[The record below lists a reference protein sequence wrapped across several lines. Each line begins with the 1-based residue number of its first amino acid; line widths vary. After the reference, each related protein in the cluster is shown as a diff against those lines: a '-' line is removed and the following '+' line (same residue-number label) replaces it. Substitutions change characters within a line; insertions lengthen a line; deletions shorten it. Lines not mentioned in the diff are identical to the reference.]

1 MINALI
7 FNTSL
12 LQPNTTVVV
21 GLSGGPDSVCLLHY
35 LATHKDRLNIRVI
48 AAHLNHEWRTNAHED
63 VLFCKQ
69 LCDKLQI
76 PLVTKKASEL
86 NFTPKDNG
94 SKEAIGRALRRHFF
108 TIVAQDHNATTIA
121 LGHHQQDQVET
132 FFIRLIRGTTVTGLG
147 CMKEADGLYI
157 RPLLKTSKAAI
168 LEYLKTHN
176 LPSMHDSTNDS
187 YDFLRNRIRLR
198 LVPALMEC
206 DARAEQKII
215 NAIEGLQET
224 ETLLTEL
231 TQEAF
236 VTVFDGT
243 VLDLK
248 KFFKL
253 NHYLQKRVIIAWLY
267 AYKSSFTLSHS
278 FLTEILRFLK
288 RPDGATHILSPEWSI
303 TKKKHK
309 AQLILRLKSA

>member
-1 MINALI
+1 MLLLT

-35 LATHKDRLNIRVI
+35 LAMHKDRLNIKVI

-63 VLFCKQ
+63 VEFCKQ
-69 LCDKLQI
+69 LCGTLQI

-86 NFTPKDNG
+86 DFRPKDNG

-108 TIVAQDHNATTIA
+108 TIVAQEHNAQAIA
-121 LGHHQQDQVET
+121 LGHHQQDQIET

-147 CMKEADGLYI
+147 CMKETDGLYI
-157 RPLLKTSKAAI
+157 RPLLKTSKTAI

-176 LPSMHDSTNDS
+176 LPSMYDATNDS
-187 YDFLRNRIRLR
+187 YDFLRNRIRLT
-198 LVPALMEC
+198 LVPALTEC

-215 NAIEGLQET
+215 NAIEALQET

-253 NHYLQKRVIIAWLY
+253 NQALQKRVIIAWLY
-267 AYKSSFTLSHS
+267 YHKSSFTLTTP
-278 FLTEILRFLK
+278 FLSEILRFLK
-288 RPDGATHILSPEWSI
+288 RPDGATHRVNIQWSI
-303 TKKKHK
+303 IKKKHR
-309 AQLILRLKSA
+309 AQLIISSQ

>member
-1 MINALI
+1 MLPLT
-7 FNTSL
+7 FNSFL
-12 LQPNTTVVV
+12 LQQNTTVVV

-35 LATHKDRLNIRVI
+35 LATHKDKLKIKII
-48 AAHLNHEWRTNAHED
+48 AAHLNHEWRANAHED

-69 LCDKLQI
+69 LCDDLQI
-76 PLVTKKASEL
+76 PFVTKKASEL

-108 TIVAQDHNATTIA
+108 TIVAQEHNAQAIA

-168 LEYLKTHN
+168 LEYLEKHN
-176 LPSMHDSTNDS
+176 LLSMYDATNDS
-187 YDFLRNRIRLR
+187 YDFLRNRIRLT
-198 LVPALMEC
+198 LVPALTEC

-215 NAIEGLQET
+215 NAIEALQET
-224 ETLLTEL
+224 ENLLTEL

-253 NHYLQKRVIIAWLY
+253 NQALQKRVVIAWLY
-267 AYKSSFTLSHS
+267 YYKSSFNLTTPFLS
-278 FLTEILRFLK
+278 EILRFLK
-288 RPDGATHILSPEWSI
+288 RHDGATHQLSSTLI
-303 TKKKHK
+303 IIKKKHQ
-309 AQLILRLKSA
+309 AQLIISS